1 MITQIQ
7 TAAMLP
13 LPVFLQGAMGRVHPV
28 IPAPALPD
36 RPEPNAEITNLFTAD
51 LRVVRV
57 LITLR
62 GAVLPHTTR
71 PKGAVP
77 TTATPKEATHV
88 LPTTGVPDQVLPEIP
103 TVQEVPALTAAL
115 PVAAAGHILPP
126 AVPAGRPAHPIPEAQ
141 AGHTA
146 LAVQE
151 VPEAP
156 GGPIAQVVPAVPAG
170 LLPLLLQEVT
180 GGNSTDT
187 YSRMVAGIPITGNQ
201 KGKNLL

>member
-1 MITQIQ
+1 
-7 TAAMLP
+7 MLP

-103 TVQEVPALTAAL
+103 TVLEVPAHTAAL
-115 PVAAAGHILPP
+115 PVAAAGLTPLQ
-126 AVPAGRPAHPIPEAQ
+126 AGRPAHPIPEAQ

-156 GGPIAQVVPAVPAG
+156 GGPIAQAVPAVPAG

>member
-1 MITQIQ
+1 
-7 TAAMLP
+7 MLP

-51 LRVVRV
+51 LRAVRV

-62 GAVLPHTTR
+62 GAALPHTTR

-77 TTATPKEATHV
+77 ITATPKEVTHV
-88 LPTTGVPDQVLPEIP
+88 LHTTGVPDQVLTETP

-115 PVAAAGHILPP
+115 PVVAAGLTPLQ
-126 AVPAGRPAHPIPEAQ
+126 AGRPAHPIPEAQ

-156 GGPIAQVVPAVPAG
+156 GGPIAQAVPAVPAG

>member
-36 RPEPNAEITNLFTAD
+36 RPGPNAEITNLFTAD

-62 GAVLPHTTR
+62 GAALPHTTR

-77 TTATPKEATHV
+77 ITATPKEATHV

-103 TVQEVPALTAAL
+103 TVQEVPAHTAAL
-115 PVAAAGHILPP
+115 PVAAAGLTPLQ
-126 AVPAGRPAHPIPEAQ
+126 AGRPAHPIPEAQ

-156 GGPIAQVVPAVPAG
+156 GGPIAQAVPVVPAG

-187 YSRMVAGIPITGNQ
+187 YSRMVADIPITGNQ

>member
-1 MITQIQ
+1 
-7 TAAMLP
+7 MLP

-71 PKGAVP
+71 PIGAVP

-103 TVQEVPALTAAL
+103 TVQEVPAHTAAL
-115 PVAAAGHILPP
+115 PVAAAGLTPLQ
-126 AVPAGRPAHPIPEAQ
+126 AGRPAHPIPEAQ

-187 YSRMVAGIPITGNQ
+187 YSRMVAGKPITGNQ
-201 KGKNLL
+201 KGKSLL